1 MAAAKKKK
9 ILTYKGKPLLKCGER
24 IYYGN
29 LEDKLIL
36 ALDVVESEKN
46 KDIQSSKKIKIQLM
60 DNTGDLGAGQVYR
73 KAERENL
80 YKALDIGEWW
90 LQDALQTFEGY
101 TLKRISFLIDILFNF
116 TISNAVC
123 YSVEYNTAK
132 FVV

>member
-36 ALDVVESEKN
+36 ALDVVEREKN

-60 DNTGDLGAGQVYR
+60 DNTGELGAGQVYR

-90 LQDALQTFEGY
+90 LQDALQTFEG
-101 TLKRISFLIDILFNF
+101 
-116 TISNAVC
+116 
-123 YSVEYNTAK
+123 
-132 FVV
+132 